1 MEQEIKERDNKYVDL
16 DTKFGRLHKR
26 AKQRI
31 QELQKVN
38 TALAWFV
45 HVCFCCFKSVLSLF
59 FWHPFERVWFYICL
73 LAEQC
78 EPKSAFPSVMAFNSD
93 SWRLSKIPYDR
104 A

>member
-45 HVCFCCFKSVLSLF
+45 HVCFCC
-59 FWHPFERVWFYICL
+59 Y
-73 LAEQC
+73 
-78 EPKSAFPSVMAFNSD
+78 
-93 SWRLSKIPYDR
+93 
-104 A
+104 